1 MAFRERI
8 FRSVPAATPLA
19 PRKHDINEV
28 LTLRLGDVLDRLPK
42 QFLASGDHDL
52 TRPLVFEITKLA
64 KQIILGRQTIELVE
78 VYRQLPAIF
87 ASEVKTSDNVQ
98 VQFPWPRLVEMLRA
112 AHKNTSEPGLTRA
125 GALHLA
131 RLLRGIRPSGG
142 DKNASRAAASAKA
155 TQSLPRNAEAGDS
168 AEGERILEELATIL
182 EKFAPGEATA
192 SNPVKEHQIEKSDAL
207 ALTVEE
213 NTRLRNEIEERDCE
227 IESLKKALSEME
239 TSAIDQIAALN
250 QQWEIETAKNKV
262 PIHQPEQVH
271 QPEHPLLNPQQTALI
286 DSLTQQVAE
295 LFVELDKARDDSL
308 QATAAHAKYR
318 KENEAAAEAAA
329 STQQYL
335 ESVAYELERAN
346 ALLKE
351 MEAKSQHTEKVL
363 FAKDT
368 DLQRIT
374 QELMAFR
381 KEYSDVCAER
391 DALRGRLYAYSPT
404 AQTGT

>member
-8 FRSVPAATPLA
+8 FRSVPAATPLT

-28 LTLRLGDVLDRLPK
+28 VTIRLGDILDRLPK
-42 QFLASGDHDL
+42 QLLASRDHDPAQ
-52 TRPLVFEITKLA
+52 PLVFEITKMA
-64 KQIILGRQTIELVE
+64 KQIILGRPTIELVE
-78 VYRQLPAIF
+78 VYRQLPAVF

-98 VQFPWPRLVEMLRA
+98 VRFPWPRLVEMIRA

-131 RLLRGIRPSGG
+131 RLLRGMRPSGT
-142 DKNASRAAASAKA
+142 DKGAGRAPASAKA
-155 TQSLPRNAEAGDS
+155 TQSLPRNAEGAES
-168 AEGERILEELATIL
+168 AAEGERILEDLATVL
-182 EKFAPGEATA
+182 ENFAPEETTA
-192 SNPVKEHQIEKSDAL
+192 SNAVKEQQMEKSDAL

-213 NTRLRNEIEERDCE
+213 NTRLRNEIEERDVE
-227 IESLKKALSEME
+227 IESLKKTLSEME
-239 TSAIDQIAALN
+239 TVAIDQIAALN
-250 QQWEIETAKNKV
+250 QQWEIETAKNRV
-262 PIHQPEQVH
+262 PIHE
-271 QPEHPLLNPQQTALI
+271 PEHTPLNPQQTALI

-351 MEAKSQHTEKVL
+351 MEAKSQHTEKL
-363 FAKDT
+363 LLAKDT

-374 QELMAFR
+374 LELMTFR
-381 KEYSDVCAER
+381 KQYSDVCAER